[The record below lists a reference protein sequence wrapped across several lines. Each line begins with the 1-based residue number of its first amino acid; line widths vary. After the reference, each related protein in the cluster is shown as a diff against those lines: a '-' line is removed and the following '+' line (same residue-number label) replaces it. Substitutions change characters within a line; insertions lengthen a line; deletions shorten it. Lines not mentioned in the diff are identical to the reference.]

1 VAGAFGIF
9 INQQPSKTMKRMFIA
24 VFLVAL
30 IIMVWLILRQSK
42 SMPPRAPIVI
52 QPAPIPTTN
61 TQALAQISTNLS
73 PAPLFPA
80 PGTNIPIRP
89 TSVDEETWNR
99 WLAYRRFILEQNPP
113 VEFYARVVDQDG
125 QPVAGAKLTVK
136 LTRMEGMAFATTN
149 FDAWD
154 PAKAIQDT
162 VLDLY
167 SDTNGWIQLI
177 GVTGR
182 DLRVEALEKD
192 GYSWTMPQ
200 IDSFAYEPNG
210 ERTVGY
216 PEMRDAFDPNK
227 GYIFHLQKIEGK

>member
-1 VAGAFGIF
+1 MKKVFIILLLAALVLIVAIF
-9 INQQPSKTMKRMFIA
+9 FRHTQLSSPYSILLTNNIGSYNGRAGLATNIQVPPPSSA
-24 VFLVAL
+24 V
-30 IIMVWLILRQSK
+30 
-42 SMPPRAPIVI
+42 
-52 QPAPIPTTN
+52 
-61 TQALAQISTNLS
+61 
-73 PAPLFPA
+73 LFPA

-125 QPVAGAKLTVK
+125 QPVVGAKLTVK

-192 GYSWTMPQ
+192 GYSWTIPQ
-200 IDSFAYEPNG
+200 IGSFVYEPNG
-210 ERTVGY
+210 EHRVGNAGM
-216 PEMRDAFDPNK
+216 EDAFDPNK
-227 GYIFHLQKIEGK
+227 GYVFHLQKIEGK